1 MINRQLV
8 HFDTSGQRVILNPGQ
23 LVNTGG
29 DYYNVAGGGGGGSPG
44 YYGSFYDTTDQTAA
58 AINTGY
64 PITLNTTV
72 ENNGVSIVSGSRI
85 TVSAGGVYNIQFSAQ
100 LVNTTTSIHEVTMW
114 LRLNGTNIAY
124 SSGAV
129 SVPNKHGGVN
139 GQIIAA
145 WNYVMTLAAGDYLQF
160 YWQTPDTAVYLE
172 RVVDGAAPISPSMIV
187 TVTQVAST
195 VAGPTGPAGTSLLY
209 GSVAPSGLTGNNG
222 DFYIDTVTNYLYGPK
237 AAGVW
242 PAGTPLTAGT
252 GPAGGDL
259 TGTYPNPTLAAITTA
274 ATKGTASKTATVTI
288 DTKGRVTS
296 ITDQDI
302 AITKAQAGLSNVD
315 NTSDATKSVLFA
327 TTAGGAPP
335 TGSAS
340 GDLTGTYPGPTLAA
354 VTTAQTL
361 GSATKSVTVTVD
373 AKGRVTALTENTITA
388 TDATKLPLA
397 GGTMTGAILFPLT
410 QSARTAH
417 SVSNASANA
426 AAEAGYVATTGAGT
440 VFFGT
445 GSSASSKVAGGMVYT
460 ADAIPLTL
468 WTNGL
473 RRVTV
478 TGADGLVGVGVTGAT
493 AVLHLKAGSAT
504 ANTAPLKINSGT
516 VMATPEDGCIEYNG
530 TKWYSTISTD
540 RQEIL
545 RGATYSPTL
554 TPSAVAANSES
565 IQTFTI
571 SGLIVPYAVQV
582 SPPASMAGL
591 GIMWTRV
598 SASNTLEIGFR
609 NFTAG
614 SLTPPSGTWRIMAA
628 RN

>member
-1 MINRQLV
+1 VINRQLV

-29 DYYNVAGGGGGGSPG
+29 DYYDVAGGGGGGSPG
-44 YYGSFYDTTDQTAA
+44 YYGSFYDTTNQTAA

-64 PITLNTTV
+64 PITLDTTV
-72 ENNGVSIVSGSRI
+72 ESNGVSIVSGNRV
-85 TVSAGGVYNIQFSAQ
+85 TVANGGVYNIQFSAQ
-100 LVNTTTSIHEVTMW
+100 LVNTDSSIHEVTMW

-124 SSGAV
+124 SSGAI
-129 SVPNKHGGVN
+129 SVPNSHGGTP
-139 GQIIAA
+139 GQIIPA
-145 WNYVMTLAAGDYLQF
+145 WNYVMTLSAGDYLQF
-160 YWQTPDTAVYLE
+160 YWQTPSTQVYIE
-172 RVVDGAAPISPSMIV
+172 KVIDGAAPISPSMIV

-209 GSVAPSGLTGNNG
+209 GSVAPSGSTGSDG
-222 DFYIDTVTNYLYGPK
+222 DFYINTTTNYLYGPK
-237 AAGVW
+237 ASGAW

-259 TGTYPNPTLAAITTA
+259 TGTYPNPTLAAITTVA
-274 ATKGTASKTATVTI
+274 IKGTASKTATVTV
-288 DTKGRVTS
+288 DVKGRVTAL
-296 ITDQDI
+296 TDQDI
-302 AITKAQAGLSNVD
+302 AITKAQAGLANVD
-315 NTSDATKSVLFA
+315 NTADANKNVLYA

-335 TGSAS
+335 TGSAG
-340 GDLTGTYPGPTLAA
+340 GDLTGTYPNPTLAA
-354 VTTAQTL
+354 VATAATL
-361 GSATKSVTVTVD
+361 GSATKSLTVTID
-373 AKGRVTALTENTITA
+373 AKGRVTSMTENTITA

-417 SVSNASANA
+417 TVSNASANA

-440 VFFGT
+440 AFFGV
-445 GSSASSKVAGGMVYT
+445 GSSASSKVAGLMCYT
-460 ADAIPLTL
+460 ADAVPWTV

-473 RRVTV
+473 RRMSITS
-478 TGADGLVGVGVTGAT
+478 DGNCGIGVTAGT
-493 AVLHLKAGSAT
+493 AILHLKAGTAT

-565 IQTFTI
+565 VQTFTI

>member
-64 PITLNTTV
+64 PITINTTV
-72 ENNGVSIVSGSRI
+72 ENNGVSIVSGSRV
-85 TVSAGGVYNIQFSAQ
+85 TVANGGVYNIQFSAQ
-100 LVNTTTSIHEVTMW
+100 LVNTDTSIHEVTMW
-114 LRLNGTNIAY
+114 LRLNGTDIAY

-129 SVPNKHGGVN
+129 SVPNSHGGIH
-139 GQIIAA
+139 GQIIPA

-160 YWQTPDTAVYLE
+160 YWQTPNTAVYLE

-209 GSVAPSGLTGNNG
+209 GSVAPSGLTGNDG

-259 TGTYPNPTLAAITTA
+259 TGTYPNPTLAA
-274 ATKGTASKTATVTI
+274 
-288 DTKGRVTS
+288 VTS
-296 ITDQDI
+296 
-302 AITKAQAGLSNVD
+302 
-315 NTSDATKSVLFA
+315 ATIK
-327 TTAGGAPP
+327 
-335 TGSAS
+335 
-340 GDLTGTYPGPTLAA
+340 
-354 VTTAQTL
+354 
-361 GSATKSVTVTVD
+361 GSATNSVTVTVD
-373 AKGRVTALTENTITA
+373 AKGRVTSLTESPIVA

-473 RRVTV
+473 RRMTV
-478 TGADGLVGVGVTGAT
+478 TGADGNVGIGVASGTAYLHIKAGTAT
-493 AVLHLKAGSAT
+493 AG
-504 ANTAPLKINSGT
+504 TAPLKINSGT
-516 VMATPEDGCIEYNG
+516 VTSTFEPGAVEYNG
-530 TKWYSTISTD
+530 TKWYASTSTD

-554 TPSAVAANSES
+554 TPTAVAANSES
-565 IQTFTI
+565 IQTFSV
-571 SGLIVPYAVQV
+571 SGLIVPFAVHL

-591 GIMWTRV
+591 GIMWARV
-598 SASNTLEIGFR
+598 SASNTLEVGFR